1 MNFSGLAVVMTA
13 DFHLPVTFH
22 TKQIM
27 SSEIDA
33 KSIVLADDEADDV
46 DKFDG
51 KFFMTVGD

>member
-1 MNFSGLAVVMTA
+1 MVLTA

-33 KSIVLADDEADDV
+33 NSIVLADDEADDV